1 MMGYILRA
9 IDETET
15 IKISA
20 AITTDVVEEAAKI
33 HKLSKTT
40 SAALG
45 RVLTAAAII
54 GSWQKNEEDSITLSI
69 NGNGPA
75 GKIIATCK
83 NDGYVKGYVTNPL
96 ADLPIRESDGK
107 IDVSGIVGDGSLT
120 LVMDTGMKEPYTG
133 TVNLTTG
140 ELAEDLAVYFL
151 QSDQVPSAVGLGV
164 LVDVDYSIKAAGGF
178 IIQLM
183 PGATEEQISKL
194 EENLKKVT
202 NVTSIIDEYNDAE
215 KLIEILMK
223 DINFKV
229 LEKREISYKCNC
241 SREKVEDAIIS
252 VGPKE
257 IREILHEDKK
267 AEVSC
272 YFCDKVYSFDE
283 KDLEIMLKKAEDIN
297 KNREIIIEDNF

>member
-1 MMGYILRA
+1 MGYILRA
-9 IDETET
+9 IDESET

-54 GSWQKNEEDSITLSI
+54 GSWQKNEKDSITLSI

-75 GKIIATCK
+75 GKIVATCK
-83 NDGYVKGYVTNPL
+83 NDGYVKGYVTNPG
-96 ADLPIRESDGK
+96 ADLPTREADGK
-107 IDVSGIVGDGSLT
+107 IDVAGIVGEGTLT
-120 LVMDTGMKEPYTG
+120 LVMDTGMKKPYTG

-140 ELAEDLAVYFL
+140 EIAEDLAVYFL

-183 PGATEEQISKL
+183 PDATEEQISKL
-194 EENLKKVT
+194 EENLKGLPS
-202 NVTSIIDEYNDAE
+202 VTSILDEYHDAE

-223 DINFKV
+223 DIDFKI
-229 LEKREISYKCNC
+229 LEKREITYKCNC
-241 SREKVEDAIIS
+241 SREKVEDAIVS

-257 IREILHEDKK
+257 IEEILREDKK

-272 YFCDKVYSFDE
+272 YFCDKVYNFDE
-283 KDLEIMLKKAEDIN
+283 SDLERMVKKAEDIN
-297 KNREIIIEDNF
+297 KNREIVIHDNF

>member
-1 MMGYILRA
+1 MGYILRA
-9 IDETET
+9 IDESET

-54 GSWQKNEEDSITLSI
+54 GSWQKNEKDSITLSI

-75 GKIIATCK
+75 GKIVATCK
-83 NDGYVKGYVTNPL
+83 NDGYVKGYVTNPG
-96 ADLPIRESDGK
+96 ADLPIREADGK
-107 IDVSGIVGDGSLT
+107 IDVAGIVGEGNLT
-120 LVMDTGMKEPYTG
+120 LVMDTGMKKPYTG

-140 ELAEDLAVYFL
+140 EIAEDLAVYFL

-164 LVDVDYSIKAAGGF
+164 LVDVDYLIKAAGGF

-183 PGATEEQISKL
+183 PDATEEQISKL
-194 EENLKKVT
+194 EENLKGLPS
-202 NVTSIIDEYNDAE
+202 VTSILDEYHDAE

-223 DINFKV
+223 DIDFKI
-229 LEKREISYKCNC
+229 LEKREITYKCNC
-241 SREKVEDAIIS
+241 SREKVEDAIVS
-252 VGPKE
+252 VGP
-257 IREILHEDKK
+257 REIEEILREDKK

-272 YFCDKVYSFDE
+272 YFCDKVYDFDE
-283 KDLEIMLKKAEDIN
+283 SDLERMLKKAEDIN
-297 KNREIIIEDNF
+297 KNREIVIHDNF

>member
-1 MMGYILRA
+1 MGYILRA

-15 IKISA
+15 IKISV
-20 AITTDVVEEAAKI
+20 AITSDVVEEAARI

-54 GSWQKNEEDSITLSI
+54 GSWQKNEKDSITLSI
-69 NGNGPA
+69 KGNGAA
-75 GKIIATCK
+75 GSIVATCK
-83 NDGYVKGYVTNPL
+83 NDGFVKGYVTNPM

-107 IDVSGIVGDGSLT
+107 IDVAGIVGEGNLT
-120 LVMDTGMKEPYTG
+120 LTIDTGMKKPYTG

-140 ELAEDLAVYFL
+140 EIAEDLAVYFL

-164 LVDVDYSIKAAGGF
+164 LVDVDYSIKAGGGF

-183 PGATEEQISKL
+183 PDATEEQISKL
-194 EENLKKVT
+194 EENLKSLPS
-202 NVTSIIDEYNDAE
+202 VTSILDQYHDAE

-223 DINFKV
+223 DIDFKI
-229 LEKREISYKCNC
+229 LEKRDIAYKCNC
-241 SREKVEDAIIS
+241 TREKVEDAIVS

-257 IREILHEDKK
+257 IEEILREDKK

-272 YFCDKVYSFDE
+272 YFCDKVYNFE
-283 KDLEIMLKKAEDIN
+283 EEDLERMLKKAKDIN
-297 KNREIIIEDNF
+297 RNREIIIEDNF

>member
-1 MMGYILRA
+1 MGNILRA

-15 IKISA
+15 IKISV
-20 AITTDVVEEAAKI
+20 AITSDVVEEAARI

-54 GSWQKNEEDSITLSI
+54 GSWQKNEKDSITLSI
-69 NGNGPA
+69 KGNGAA
-75 GKIIATCK
+75 GSIVATCK
-83 NDGYVKGYVTNPL
+83 NDGFVKGYVTNPM

-107 IDVSGIVGDGSLT
+107 IDVAGIVGEGNLT
-120 LVMDTGMKEPYTG
+120 LTIDTGMKKPYTG

-140 ELAEDLAVYFL
+140 EIAEDLAVYFL

-183 PGATEEQISKL
+183 PDATEEQISKL
-194 EENLKKVT
+194 EENLKGLPS
-202 NVTSIIDEYNDAE
+202 VTSILDQYHDAE

-223 DINFKV
+223 DIDFKI
-229 LEKREISYKCNC
+229 LEKRDISYKCNC
-241 SREKVEDAIIS
+241 TREKVEDAIVS

-257 IREILHEDKK
+257 IEEILREDKK

-272 YFCDKVYSFDE
+272 YFCDKVYNFE
-283 KDLEIMLKKAEDIN
+283 EEDLERMLKKAKDIN

>member
-1 MMGYILRA
+1 MGYILRA

-54 GSWQKNEEDSITLSI
+54 GSWQKNEQDSITLSI
-69 NGNGPA
+69 NGDGPA
-75 GKIIATCK
+75 GKIVATCK
-83 NDGYVKGYVTNPL
+83 NDGYVKGYVTNPM
-96 ADLPIRESDGK
+96 ADLPTREADGK
-107 IDVSGIVGDGSLT
+107 IDVAGIVGEGNLT
-120 LVMDTGMKEPYTG
+120 LVMDTGMKKPYTG

-140 ELAEDLAVYFL
+140 EIAEDLAVYFL

-183 PGATEEQISKL
+183 PDATEEQISKL
-194 EENLKKVT
+194 EENLKGLPS
-202 NVTSIIDEYNDAE
+202 VTSILDEYHDAE

-223 DINFKV
+223 DIDFKI
-229 LEKREISYKCNC
+229 LEKREITYKCNC
-241 SREKVEDAIIS
+241 SREKVEDAIVS

-257 IREILHEDKK
+257 IEEILREDKK

-272 YFCDKVYSFDE
+272 YFCDKVYNFDE
-283 KDLEIMLKKAEDIN
+283 SDLERMVKKAEDIN
-297 KNREIIIEDNF
+297 KNREIVIHDNF

>member
-1 MMGYILRA
+1 MGYILRA

-54 GSWQKNEEDSITLSI
+54 GSWQKNEQDSITLSI

-75 GKIIATCK
+75 GKIVATCK
-83 NDGYVKGYVTNPL
+83 NDGYVKGYVTNPG
-96 ADLPIRESDGK
+96 ADLPSREADGK
-107 IDVSGIVGDGSLT
+107 IDVAGIVGEGNLT
-120 LVMDTGMKEPYTG
+120 LVMDTGMKKPYTG

-140 ELAEDLAVYFL
+140 EIAEDLAVYFL

-183 PGATEEQISKL
+183 PDATEEQISKL
-194 EENLKKVT
+194 EENLKGLPS
-202 NVTSIIDEYNDAE
+202 VTSILDEYHDAE

-223 DINFKV
+223 DIDFKI
-229 LEKREISYKCNC
+229 LEKREITYKCNC
-241 SREKVEDAIIS
+241 SREKVEDAIVS
-252 VGPKE
+252 VGP
-257 IREILHEDKK
+257 REIEEILREDKK

-272 YFCDKVYSFDE
+272 YFCDKVYDFDE
-283 KDLEIMLKKAEDIN
+283 SDLERMLKKAEDIN
-297 KNREIIIEDNF
+297 KNREILIHDNF

>member
-1 MMGYILRA
+1 MGYILRA
-9 IDETET
+9 IDESET

-45 RVLTAAAII
+45 RALTAAAII
-54 GSWQKNEEDSITLSI
+54 GSWQKNEKDSITLSI
-69 NGNGPA
+69 NGDGPA
-75 GKIIATCK
+75 GKIVATCK
-83 NDGYVKGYVTNPL
+83 NDGYVKGYVTNPG
-96 ADLPIRESDGK
+96 ADLPIREADGK
-107 IDVSGIVGDGSLT
+107 IDVAGIVGEGNLT
-120 LVMDTGMKEPYTG
+120 LVMDTGMKKPYTG

-140 ELAEDLAVYFL
+140 EIAEDLAVYFL

-164 LVDVDYSIKAAGGF
+164 LIDVDYSIKAAGGF

-183 PGATEEQISKL
+183 PDATEEQISKL
-194 EENLKKVT
+194 EENLKGLPS
-202 NVTSIIDEYNDAE
+202 VTSILNEYHDAE

-223 DINFKV
+223 DIDFKI
-229 LEKREISYKCNC
+229 LEKREITYKCNC
-241 SREKVEDAIIS
+241 SREKVEDAIVS

-257 IREILHEDKK
+257 IEEILREDKK

-272 YFCDKVYSFDE
+272 YFCDKVYDFDE
-283 KDLEIMLKKAEDIN
+283 SDLERMLKKAEDIN
-297 KNREIIIEDNF
+297 KNREIVVHDNF

>member
-1 MMGYILRA
+1 MGYILRA
-9 IDETET
+9 IDESET

-54 GSWQKNEEDSITLSI
+54 GSWQKNEKDSITLSI

-75 GKIIATCK
+75 GKIVATCK
-83 NDGYVKGYVTNPL
+83 NDGYVKGYVTNPG
-96 ADLPIRESDGK
+96 ADLPTRETDGK
-107 IDVSGIVGDGSLT
+107 IDVAGIVGEGNLT
-120 LVMDTGMKEPYTG
+120 LVMDTGMKKPYTG

-140 ELAEDLAVYFL
+140 EIAEDLAVYFL

-183 PGATEEQISKL
+183 PDATEEQISKL
-194 EENLKKVT
+194 EENLKGLPS
-202 NVTSIIDEYNDAE
+202 VTSILDEYHDAE

-223 DINFKV
+223 DIDFKI
-229 LEKREISYKCNC
+229 LEKREITYKCNC
-241 SREKVEDAIIS
+241 SREKVEDAIVS
-252 VGPKE
+252 VGP
-257 IREILHEDKK
+257 REIEEILREDKK

-272 YFCDKVYSFDE
+272 YFCDKVYDFDE
-283 KDLEIMLKKAEDIN
+283 SDLERMLKKAEDIN
-297 KNREIIIEDNF
+297 KNREIVIHDNF

>member
-1 MMGYILRA
+1 MGYILRA
-9 IDETET
+9 IDESET

-54 GSWQKNEEDSITLSI
+54 GSWQKNEKDSITLSI

-75 GKIIATCK
+75 GKIVATCK
-83 NDGYVKGYVTNPL
+83 NDGYVKGYVTNPG
-96 ADLPIRESDGK
+96 ADLPTREADGK
-107 IDVSGIVGDGSLT
+107 FDVAGIVGEGNLT
-120 LVMDTGMKEPYTG
+120 LVMDTGMKKPYTG

-140 ELAEDLAVYFL
+140 EIAEDLAVYFL

-183 PGATEEQISKL
+183 PDATEEQISKL
-194 EENLKKVT
+194 EENLKGLPS
-202 NVTSIIDEYNDAE
+202 VTSILDEYHEAE

-223 DINFKV
+223 DIDFKI
-229 LEKREISYKCNC
+229 LEKREITYKCNC
-241 SREKVEDAIIS
+241 SREKVEDAIVS
-252 VGPKE
+252 VGP
-257 IREILHEDKK
+257 REIEEILREDKK

-272 YFCDKVYSFDE
+272 YFCDKVYNFDE
-283 KDLEIMLKKAEDIN
+283 SDLERMLKKAEDIN
-297 KNREIIIEDNF
+297 KNREILIHDNF

>member
-1 MMGYILRA
+1 MGYILRA

-54 GSWQKNEEDSITLSI
+54 GSWQKNEKDSITLSI

-75 GKIIATCK
+75 GKIVATCK
-83 NDGYVKGYVTNPL
+83 NDGYVKGYVTNPG
-96 ADLPIRESDGK
+96 ADLPTREADGK
-107 IDVSGIVGDGSLT
+107 IDVAGIVGEGNLT
-120 LVMDTGMKEPYTG
+120 LVMDTGMKKPYTG

-140 ELAEDLAVYFL
+140 EIAEDLAVYFL

-183 PGATEEQISKL
+183 PDATEEQISKL
-194 EENLKKVT
+194 EENLKGLPS
-202 NVTSIIDEYNDAE
+202 VTSILDEYHDAE

-223 DINFKV
+223 DIDFKI
-229 LEKREISYKCNC
+229 LEKREITYKCNC
-241 SREKVEDAIIS
+241 SREKVEDAIVS

-257 IREILHEDKK
+257 IEDILREDKK

-272 YFCDKVYSFDE
+272 YFCDKVYNFDE
-283 KDLEIMLKKAEDIN
+283 SDLERMLKKAEDIN
-297 KNREIIIEDNF
+297 KNREIVIHDNF

>member
-1 MMGYILRA
+1 MGYILRA
-9 IDETET
+9 IDESET

-54 GSWQKNEEDSITLSI
+54 GSWQKNEKDSITLSI

-75 GKIIATCK
+75 GKIVATCK
-83 NDGYVKGYVTNPL
+83 NDGYVKGYVTNPG
-96 ADLPIRESDGK
+96 ADLPTREADGK
-107 IDVSGIVGDGSLT
+107 IDVAGIVGEGNLT
-120 LVMDTGMKEPYTG
+120 LVMDTGMKKPYTG

-140 ELAEDLAVYFL
+140 EIAEDLAIYFL

-183 PGATEEQISKL
+183 PDATEEQISKL
-194 EENLKKVT
+194 EENLKGLPS
-202 NVTSIIDEYNDAE
+202 VTSILDEYHDAE

-223 DINFKV
+223 DIDFKI
-229 LEKREISYKCNC
+229 LEKREITYKCNC
-241 SREKVEDAIIS
+241 SREKVEDAIVS
-252 VGPKE
+252 VGP
-257 IREILHEDKK
+257 REIEEILREDKK

-272 YFCDKVYSFDE
+272 YFCDKVYNFDE
-283 KDLEIMLKKAEDIN
+283 SDLERMLKKAEDIN
-297 KNREIIIEDNF
+297 KNREILIHDNF

>member
-1 MMGYILRA
+1 MGYTLRA
-9 IDETET
+9 IDESET

-45 RVLTAAAII
+45 RVLTVAAII
-54 GSWQKNEEDSITLSI
+54 GSWQKNEKDSITLSI

-75 GKIIATCK
+75 GKIVATCK
-83 NDGYVKGYVTNPL
+83 NDGYVKGYVTNPG
-96 ADLPIRESDGK
+96 ADLPTREADGK
-107 IDVSGIVGDGSLT
+107 IDVAGIVGEGNLT
-120 LVMDTGMKEPYTG
+120 LVMDTGMKKPYTG

-140 ELAEDLAVYFL
+140 EIAEDLAVYFL

-183 PGATEEQISKL
+183 PDATEEQISKL
-194 EENLKKVT
+194 EENLKGLPS
-202 NVTSIIDEYNDAE
+202 VTSILDEYHDAE

-223 DINFKV
+223 DIDFKI
-229 LEKREISYKCNC
+229 LEKREITYKCNC
-241 SREKVEDAIIS
+241 SREKVEDAIVS

-257 IREILHEDKK
+257 IEEILREDKK

-272 YFCDKVYSFDE
+272 YFCDKVYNFDE
-283 KDLEIMLKKAEDIN
+283 SDLERMVKKAEDIN
-297 KNREIIIEDNF
+297 KNREIVIHDNF

>member
-1 MMGYILRA
+1 MGYILRA
-9 IDETET
+9 IDESET

-20 AITTDVVEEAAKI
+20 AITTDVVEESAKI

-54 GSWQKNEEDSITLSI
+54 GSWQKNEKDSITLSI

-75 GKIIATCK
+75 GKIVATCK
-83 NDGYVKGYVTNPL
+83 NDGYVKGYVTNPG
-96 ADLPIRESDGK
+96 ADLPTREADGK
-107 IDVSGIVGDGSLT
+107 IDVAGIVGEGNLT
-120 LVMDTGMKEPYTG
+120 LVMDTGMKKPYTG

-140 ELAEDLAVYFL
+140 EIAEDLAVYFL

-183 PGATEEQISKL
+183 PDATEEQISKL
-194 EENLKKVT
+194 EENLKGLPS
-202 NVTSIIDEYNDAE
+202 VTSILDEYHDAE

-223 DINFKV
+223 DIDFKI
-229 LEKREISYKCNC
+229 LEKREITYKCNC
-241 SREKVEDAIIS
+241 SREKVEDAIVS

-257 IREILHEDKK
+257 IEEILREDKK

-272 YFCDKVYSFDE
+272 YFCDKVYDFDE
-283 KDLEIMLKKAEDIN
+283 SDLERMLKKAEDIN
-297 KNREIIIEDNF
+297 KNREILIHDNF

>member
-1 MMGYILRA
+1 MGYILRA

-54 GSWQKNEEDSITLSI
+54 GSWQKNEKDSITLSI

-75 GKIIATCK
+75 GKIVATCK
-83 NDGYVKGYVTNPL
+83 NDGYVKGYVTNPM
-96 ADLPIRESDGK
+96 ADLPTRETDGK
-107 IDVSGIVGDGSLT
+107 IDVAGIVGEGNLT
-120 LVMDTGMKEPYTG
+120 LVMDTGMKKPYTG

-140 ELAEDLAVYFL
+140 EIAEDLAVYFL

-183 PGATEEQISKL
+183 PDATEEQISKL
-194 EENLKKVT
+194 EDNLKSLPS
-202 NVTSIIDEYNDAE
+202 VTSILDEYHDAE

-223 DINFKV
+223 DIDFKI
-229 LEKREISYKCNC
+229 LEKREVSYKCNC

-252 VGPKE
+252 VGP
-257 IREILHEDKK
+257 REIEEILKEDKK

-272 YFCDKVYSFDE
+272 YFCDKVYDFDE
-283 KDLEIMLKKAEDIN
+283 SDLERMLKKAKDIN
-297 KNREIIIEDNF
+297 KNRKVIIEDNF

>member
-1 MMGYILRA
+1 MGYILRA
-9 IDETET
+9 IDESET

-54 GSWQKNEEDSITLSI
+54 GSWQKNEKDSITLSI
-69 NGNGPA
+69 NGDGPA
-75 GKIIATCK
+75 GKIVATCK
-83 NDGYVKGYVTNPL
+83 NDGYVKGYVTNPG
-96 ADLPIRESDGK
+96 ADLPTREADGK
-107 IDVSGIVGDGSLT
+107 IDVAGIVGEGNLT
-120 LVMDTGMKEPYTG
+120 LVMDTGMKKPYTG

-140 ELAEDLAVYFL
+140 EIAEDLAVYFL

-183 PGATEEQISKL
+183 PDATEEQISKL
-194 EENLKKVT
+194 EENLKGLPS
-202 NVTSIIDEYNDAE
+202 VTSILDEYHDAE

-223 DINFKV
+223 DIDFKI
-229 LEKREISYKCNC
+229 LEKREITYKCNC
-241 SREKVEDAIIS
+241 SREKVEDAIVS
-252 VGPKE
+252 VGP
-257 IREILHEDKK
+257 REIEEILREDKK

-272 YFCDKVYSFDE
+272 YFCDKVYNFDE
-283 KDLEIMLKKAEDIN
+283 SDLEKMLKKAEDIN
-297 KNREIIIEDNF
+297 KNREIVIHDNF

>member
-1 MMGYILRA
+1 MGYILRA

-20 AITTDVVEEAAKI
+20 AITTDVVEEAARI

-54 GSWQKNEEDSITLSI
+54 GSWQKNEKDSITLSI

-75 GKIIATCK
+75 GKIVATCK
-83 NDGYVKGYVTNPL
+83 NDGYVKGYVTNPG
-96 ADLPIRESDGK
+96 ADLPTREADGK
-107 IDVSGIVGDGSLT
+107 IDVAGIVGEGNLT
-120 LVMDTGMKEPYTG
+120 LVMDTGMKKPYTG

-140 ELAEDLAVYFL
+140 EIAEDLAVYFL

-183 PGATEEQISKL
+183 PDATEEQISKL
-194 EENLKKVT
+194 EENLKGLPS
-202 NVTSIIDEYNDAE
+202 VTSILDEYHDAE

-223 DINFKV
+223 DIDFKI
-229 LEKREISYKCNC
+229 LEKREITYKCNC
-241 SREKVEDAIIS
+241 SREKVEDAIVS
-252 VGPKE
+252 VGP
-257 IREILHEDKK
+257 REIEEILREDKK

-272 YFCDKVYSFDE
+272 YFCDKVYNFDE
-283 KDLEIMLKKAEDIN
+283 SDLEKMLKKAEDIN
-297 KNREIIIEDNF
+297 KNREIVIHDNF

>member
-1 MMGYILRA
+1 MGYILRA

-54 GSWQKNEEDSITLSI
+54 GSWQKNEKDSITLSI
-69 NGNGPA
+69 NGDGPA
-75 GKIIATCK
+75 GKIVATCK
-83 NDGYVKGYVTNPL
+83 NDGYVKGYVTNPM
-96 ADLPIRESDGK
+96 ADLPTREADGK
-107 IDVSGIVGDGSLT
+107 IDVAGIVGEGNLT
-120 LVMDTGMKEPYTG
+120 LVMDTGMKKPYTG

-140 ELAEDLAVYFL
+140 EIAEDLAVYFL

-183 PGATEEQISKL
+183 PDATEEQISKL
-194 EENLKKVT
+194 EENLKSLPS
-202 NVTSIIDEYNDAE
+202 VTSILDEYHDAE

-223 DINFKV
+223 DIDFKI
-229 LEKREISYKCNC
+229 LEKREITYKCNC
-241 SREKVEDAIIS
+241 SREKVEDAIVS
-252 VGPKE
+252 VGP
-257 IREILHEDKK
+257 REIEEILREDKK

-272 YFCDKVYSFDE
+272 YFCDKVYNFDE
-283 KDLEIMLKKAEDIN
+283 SDLERMLKKAEDIN
-297 KNREIIIEDNF
+297 KNREIVIHDNF

>member
-1 MMGYILRA
+1 MGYILRA

-20 AITTDVVEEAAKI
+20 AITTDVVEEATKI

-45 RVLTAAAII
+45 RVLTAASII
-54 GSWQKNEEDSITLSI
+54 GSWQKNEKDSITLSI
-69 NGNGPA
+69 NGDGPA
-75 GKIIATCK
+75 GRIVATCK
-83 NDGYVKGYVTNPL
+83 NDGFVKGYVTNPT

-107 IDVSGIVGDGSLT
+107 IDVSGIVGKGNLT
-120 LVMDTGMKEPYTG
+120 LVMDTGMKKPYTG

-140 ELAEDLAVYFL
+140 EIAEDLAVYFL

-183 PGATEEQISKL
+183 PDVTEEQISKL
-194 EENLKKVT
+194 EENLK
-202 NVTSIIDEYNDAE
+202 NLPSVTSILDEYHDAE

-223 DINFKV
+223 DINFRI
-229 LEKREISYKCNC
+229 LEKREITYKCNC

-257 IREILHEDKK
+257 IEEILREDKK

-272 YFCDKVYSFDE
+272 YFCDKVYNFDE
-283 KDLEIMLKKAEDIN
+283 SDLERMLKKAKDIN
-297 KNREIIIEDNF
+297 KNRDVIIQDNF

>member
-1 MMGYILRA
+1 MGYILRA

-20 AITTDVVEEAAKI
+20 AITSDVVEEAARI

-54 GSWQKNEEDSITLSI
+54 GSWQKNEKDSITLSI
-69 NGNGPA
+69 KGNGAA
-75 GKIIATCK
+75 GSIVATCK
-83 NDGYVKGYVTNPL
+83 NDGFVKGYVTNPQ

-107 IDVSGIVGDGSLT
+107 IDVAGIVGDGNLT
-120 LVMDTGMKEPYTG
+120 LTIDTGMKKPYTG

-140 ELAEDLAVYFL
+140 EIAEDLAVYFL

-183 PGATEEQISKL
+183 PDASEEQISKL
-194 EENLKKVT
+194 EENLKGLPS
-202 NVTSIIDEYNDAE
+202 VTSILDEYHDAE

-223 DINFKV
+223 DIDFKI
-229 LEKREISYKCNC
+229 LEKRDIAYKCNC
-241 SREKVEDAIIS
+241 SREKVEDAIVS

-257 IREILHEDKK
+257 IEEILREEKK

-272 YFCDKVYSFDE
+272 YFCDKVYNFE
-283 KDLEIMLKKAEDIN
+283 EEDLERMLKKAKDIN
-297 KNREIIIEDNF
+297 KNREIIINDDF

>member
-1 MMGYILRA
+1 MGYILRA

-20 AITTDVVEEAAKI
+20 AITTDVVEEATKI

-45 RVLTAAAII
+45 RVLTAASII

-69 NGNGPA
+69 NGDGPA
-75 GKIIATCK
+75 GRIVATCK
-83 NDGYVKGYVTNPL
+83 NDGFVKGYVTNPT
-96 ADLPIRESDGK
+96 ADLPIRESDSK
-107 IDVSGIVGDGSLT
+107 IDVSGIVGKGNLT
-120 LVMDTGMKEPYTG
+120 LVMDTGMKKPYTG

-140 ELAEDLAVYFL
+140 EIAEDLAVYFS

-183 PGATEEQISKL
+183 PDATEEQISKL
-194 EENLKKVT
+194 EENLK
-202 NVTSIIDEYNDAE
+202 NLPSVTSILDEYHDAE
-215 KLIEILMK
+215 KLIEIIMK
-223 DINFKV
+223 DINFKI
-229 LEKREISYKCNC
+229 LEKREITYKCNC
-241 SREKVEDAIIS
+241 SREKVEDAIVS

-257 IREILHEDKK
+257 IEEILREDKK

-272 YFCDKVYSFDE
+272 YFCDKVYNFDE
-283 KDLEIMLKKAEDIN
+283 SDLERMLKKAKDIN
-297 KNREIIIEDNF
+297 KNRKIIIQDNF

>member
-1 MMGYILRA
+1 MGYILRA

-54 GSWQKNEEDSITLSI
+54 GSWQKNEKDSITLSI
-69 NGNGPA
+69 NGDGPA
-75 GKIIATCK
+75 GKIVATCK
-83 NDGYVKGYVTNPL
+83 NDGYVKGYVTNPG
-96 ADLPIRESDGK
+96 ADLPTREADGK
-107 IDVSGIVGDGSLT
+107 IDVAGIVGEGNLT
-120 LVMDTGMKEPYTG
+120 LVMDTGMKKPYTG

-140 ELAEDLAVYFL
+140 EIAEDLAVYFL

-183 PGATEEQISKL
+183 PDATEEQISKL
-194 EENLKKVT
+194 EENLKGLPS
-202 NVTSIIDEYNDAE
+202 VTSILDEYHDAE

-223 DINFKV
+223 DIDFKI
-229 LEKREISYKCNC
+229 LEKREITYKCNC
-241 SREKVEDAIIS
+241 SREKVEDAIVS

-257 IREILHEDKK
+257 IEEILREDKK

-272 YFCDKVYSFDE
+272 YFCDKVYNFDE
-283 KDLEIMLKKAEDIN
+283 SDLERMVKKAEDIN

>member
-1 MMGYILRA
+1 MGNILRA

-15 IKISA
+15 IKISV
-20 AITTDVVEEAAKI
+20 AITSDVVEEAARI

-54 GSWQKNEEDSITLSI
+54 GSWQKNEKDSITLSI
-69 NGNGPA
+69 KGNGAA
-75 GKIIATCK
+75 GSIVATCK
-83 NDGYVKGYVTNPL
+83 NDGFVKGYVTNPM

-107 IDVSGIVGDGSLT
+107 IDVAGIVGEGNLT
-120 LVMDTGMKEPYTG
+120 LTIDTGMKKPYTG

-140 ELAEDLAVYFL
+140 EIAEDLAVYFL

-164 LVDVDYSIKAAGGF
+164 LVDIDYSIKAAGGF

-183 PGATEEQISKL
+183 PDATEEQISKL
-194 EENLKKVT
+194 EENLKGLPS
-202 NVTSIIDEYNDAE
+202 VTSILDQYHDAE

-223 DINFKV
+223 DIDFKI
-229 LEKREISYKCNC
+229 LEKRDIAYKCNC
-241 SREKVEDAIIS
+241 TREKVEDAIVS

-257 IREILHEDKK
+257 IEEILREDKK

-272 YFCDKVYSFDE
+272 YFCDKVYNFE
-283 KDLEIMLKKAEDIN
+283 EADLERMLKKAKDIN
-297 KNREIIIEDNF
+297 KNREVIIQDNF

>member
-1 MMGYILRA
+1 MGYILRA
-9 IDETET
+9 IDESET

-20 AITTDVVEEAAKI
+20 ATTTDVVEEAAKI

-54 GSWQKNEEDSITLSI
+54 GSWQKNEKDSITLSI

-75 GKIIATCK
+75 GKIVATCK
-83 NDGYVKGYVTNPL
+83 NDGYVKGYVTNPG
-96 ADLPIRESDGK
+96 ADLPTREADGK
-107 IDVSGIVGDGSLT
+107 IDVAGIVGEGNLT
-120 LVMDTGMKEPYTG
+120 LVMDTGMKKPYTG

-140 ELAEDLAVYFL
+140 EIAEDLAVYFL

-183 PGATEEQISKL
+183 PDATEEQISKL
-194 EENLKKVT
+194 EENLKGLPS
-202 NVTSIIDEYNDAE
+202 VTSILDEYHDAE

-223 DINFKV
+223 DIDFKI
-229 LEKREISYKCNC
+229 LEKREITYKCNC
-241 SREKVEDAIIS
+241 SREKVEDAIVS
-252 VGPKE
+252 VGP
-257 IREILHEDKK
+257 REIEEILREDKK

-272 YFCDKVYSFDE
+272 YFCDKVYDFDE
-283 KDLEIMLKKAEDIN
+283 SDLERMLKKAEDIN
-297 KNREIIIEDNF
+297 KNREILIHDNF

>member
-1 MMGYILRA
+1 MGYILRA

-20 AITTDVVEEAAKI
+20 AITSDVVEEAARI

-54 GSWQKNEEDSITLSI
+54 GSWQKNEKDSITLSI
-69 NGNGPA
+69 KGNGAA
-75 GKIIATCK
+75 GSIVATCK
-83 NDGYVKGYVTNPL
+83 NDGFVKGYVTNPMV
-96 ADLPIRESDGK
+96 DLPIRESDGK
-107 IDVSGIVGDGSLT
+107 IDVAGIVGEGNLT
-120 LVMDTGMKEPYTG
+120 LTIDTGMKKPYTG

-140 ELAEDLAVYFL
+140 EIAEDLAVYFL

-183 PGATEEQISKL
+183 PDASEEQISKL
-194 EENLKKVT
+194 EENLKGLPS
-202 NVTSIIDEYNDAE
+202 VTSILDEYHDAE

-223 DINFKV
+223 DIDFKI
-229 LEKREISYKCNC
+229 LEKREIAYKCNC
-241 SREKVEDAIIS
+241 SREKVEDAIVS
-252 VGPKE
+252 VGP
-257 IREILHEDKK
+257 REIEEILREEKK

-272 YFCDKVYSFDE
+272 YFCDKVYNFE
-283 KDLEIMLKKAEDIN
+283 EEDLKRMLKKAKDIN

>member
-1 MMGYILRA
+1 MGYILRA
-9 IDETET
+9 IDESET

-54 GSWQKNEEDSITLSI
+54 GSWQKNEKDSITLSI

-75 GKIIATCK
+75 GKIVATCK
-83 NDGYVKGYVTNPL
+83 NDGYVKGYVTNPG
-96 ADLPIRESDGK
+96 ADLPTREADGK
-107 IDVSGIVGDGSLT
+107 IDVAGIVGEGNLT
-120 LVMDTGMKEPYTG
+120 LVMDTGMKKPYTG

-140 ELAEDLAVYFL
+140 EIAEDLAVYFL

-183 PGATEEQISKL
+183 PDATEEQISKL
-194 EENLKKVT
+194 EENLKGLPS
-202 NVTSIIDEYNDAE
+202 VTSILDEYHDAE

-223 DINFKV
+223 DLDFKI
-229 LEKREISYKCNC
+229 LEKREITYKCNC
-241 SREKVEDAIIS
+241 SREKVEDAIVS
-252 VGPKE
+252 VGP
-257 IREILHEDKK
+257 REIEEILREDKK

-272 YFCDKVYSFDE
+272 YFCDKVYDFDE
-283 KDLEIMLKKAEDIN
+283 SDLERMLKKAEDIN
-297 KNREIIIEDNF
+297 KNREILIHDNF

>member
-1 MMGYILRA
+1 MGYILRA
-9 IDETET
+9 IDESET

-54 GSWQKNEEDSITLSI
+54 GSWQKNEKDSITLSI

-75 GKIIATCK
+75 GKIVATCK
-83 NDGYVKGYVTNPL
+83 NDGYVKGYVTNPG
-96 ADLPIRESDGK
+96 ADLPTREADGK
-107 IDVSGIVGDGSLT
+107 IDVAGIVGEGNLT
-120 LVMDTGMKEPYTG
+120 LVMDTGMKKPYTG

-140 ELAEDLAVYFL
+140 EIAEDLAVYFL

-183 PGATEEQISKL
+183 PDATEEQISKL
-194 EENLKKVT
+194 EENLKGLPS
-202 NVTSIIDEYNDAE
+202 VTSILNEYHDAE

-223 DINFKV
+223 DIDFKI
-229 LEKREISYKCNC
+229 LEKREITYKCNC
-241 SREKVEDAIIS
+241 SREKVEDAIVS
-252 VGPKE
+252 VGP
-257 IREILHEDKK
+257 REIEEILREDKK

-272 YFCDKVYSFDE
+272 YFCDKVYDFDE
-283 KDLEIMLKKAEDIN
+283 SDLERMLKKAEDIN
-297 KNREIIIEDNF
+297 KNRKVIIQDNF

>member
-1 MMGYILRA
+1 MGYILRA
-9 IDETET
+9 IDESET

-20 AITTDVVEEAAKI
+20 AITSDVVEEAARI

-54 GSWQKNEEDSITLSI
+54 GSWQKNEKDSITLSI
-69 NGNGPA
+69 KGNGAA
-75 GKIIATCK
+75 GSIVATCK
-83 NDGYVKGYVTNPL
+83 NDGFVKGYVTNPM

-107 IDVSGIVGDGSLT
+107 IDVAGIVGEGNLT
-120 LVMDTGMKEPYTG
+120 LTIDTGMKKPYTG

-140 ELAEDLAVYFL
+140 EIAEDLAVYFL

-183 PGATEEQISKL
+183 PDATEEQISKL
-194 EENLKKVT
+194 EENLKGLPS
-202 NVTSIIDEYNDAE
+202 VTSILDEYHDAE

-223 DINFKV
+223 DIDFKI
-229 LEKREISYKCNC
+229 LEKREVSYKCNC

-252 VGPKE
+252 VGQ
-257 IREILHEDKK
+257 REIEEILKEDKK

-272 YFCDKVYSFDE
+272 YFCDKVYNFDE
-283 KDLEIMLKKAEDIN
+283 KDLERMLKKAKDIN
-297 KNREIIIEDNF
+297 KNRKVIIEDNF

>member
-1 MMGYILRA
+1 MGYILRA
-9 IDETET
+9 IDESET
-15 IKISA
+15 IKISV
-20 AITTDVVEEAAKI
+20 AITSDVVEEAAKI

-54 GSWQKNEEDSITLSI
+54 GSWQKNEKDSITLSI
-69 NGNGPA
+69 KGNGA
-75 GKIIATCK
+75 VGSIVATCK
-83 NDGYVKGYVTNPL
+83 NDGFVKGYVTNPQ

-107 IDVSGIVGDGSLT
+107 IDVAGIVGDGNLT
-120 LVMDTGMKEPYTG
+120 LTIDTGMKKPYTG

-140 ELAEDLAVYFL
+140 EIAEDLAVYFL

-164 LVDVDYSIKAAGGF
+164 LIDVDYSIKAAGGF

-183 PGATEEQISKL
+183 PDASEEQISKL
-194 EENLKKVT
+194 EENLKGLPS
-202 NVTSIIDEYNDAE
+202 VTSILDEYHDAE

-223 DINFKV
+223 DVDFKI
-229 LEKREISYKCNC
+229 LEKREIAYKCNC
-241 SREKVEDAIIS
+241 YREKVEDAIVS

-257 IREILHEDKK
+257 IEEILREEKK

-272 YFCDKVYSFDE
+272 YFCDKVYNFE
-283 KDLEIMLKKAEDIN
+283 EEDLERMLKKAKDIN

>member
-1 MMGYILRA
+1 MGYILRA

-54 GSWQKNEEDSITLSI
+54 GSWQKNEKDSITLSI
-69 NGNGPA
+69 NGDGPA
-75 GKIIATCK
+75 GKIVATCK
-83 NDGYVKGYVTNPL
+83 NDGYVKGYVTNPM
-96 ADLPIRESDGK
+96 ADLPTREADGK
-107 IDVSGIVGDGSLT
+107 IDVAGIVGEGNLT
-120 LVMDTGMKEPYTG
+120 LVMDTGMKKPYTG

-140 ELAEDLAVYFL
+140 EIAEDLAVYFL

-183 PGATEEQISKL
+183 PDATEEQISKL
-194 EENLKKVT
+194 EENLKGLPS
-202 NVTSIIDEYNDAE
+202 VTSILDEYHDAE

-223 DINFKV
+223 DIDFKI
-229 LEKREISYKCNC
+229 LEKREITYKCNC
-241 SREKVEDAIIS
+241 SREKVEDAIVS
-252 VGPKE
+252 VGP
-257 IREILHEDKK
+257 REIEEILREDKK

-272 YFCDKVYSFDE
+272 YFCDKVYDFDE
-283 KDLEIMLKKAEDIN
+283 SDLERMLKKAEDIN
-297 KNREIIIEDNF
+297 KNREILIHDNF

>member
-1 MMGYILRA
+1 MGYILRA

-54 GSWQKNEEDSITLSI
+54 GSWQNNEKDSITLSI

-75 GKIIATCK
+75 GKIVATCK
-83 NDGYVKGYVTNPL
+83 NDGYVKGYVTNPG
-96 ADLPIRESDGK
+96 ADLPTREADGK
-107 IDVSGIVGDGSLT
+107 IDVAGIVGKGNLT
-120 LVMDTGMKEPYTG
+120 LVMDTGMKKPYTG

-140 ELAEDLAVYFL
+140 EIAEDLAVYFL

-183 PGATEEQISKL
+183 PDATEEQISKL
-194 EENLKKVT
+194 EENLKGLPS
-202 NVTSIIDEYNDAE
+202 VTSILDEYHDAE

-223 DINFKV
+223 DIDFKI
-229 LEKREISYKCNC
+229 LEKREITYKCNC
-241 SREKVEDAIIS
+241 SREKVEDAIVS
-252 VGPKE
+252 VGP
-257 IREILHEDKK
+257 REIEEILREDKK

-272 YFCDKVYSFDE
+272 YFCDKVYNFDE
-283 KDLEIMLKKAEDIN
+283 SDLERMLKKAEDIN
-297 KNREIIIEDNF
+297 KNREIVIHDNF

>member
-1 MMGYILRA
+1 MGYILRA

-20 AITTDVVEEAAKI
+20 AITTDVVEEATKI

-45 RVLTAAAII
+45 RVLTAASII
-54 GSWQKNEEDSITLSI
+54 GSWQKNEKDSITLSI
-69 NGNGPA
+69 NGDGPA
-75 GKIIATCK
+75 GRIVATCK
-83 NDGYVKGYVTNPL
+83 NDGFVKGYVTNPTV
-96 ADLPIRESDGK
+96 DLPIRESDGK
-107 IDVSGIVGDGSLT
+107 IDVSGIVGKGNLT
-120 LVMDTGMKEPYTG
+120 LVMDTGMKKPYTG

-140 ELAEDLAVYFL
+140 EIAEDLAVYFL

-183 PGATEEQISKL
+183 PDATEEQISKL
-194 EENLKKVT
+194 EENLK
-202 NVTSIIDEYNDAE
+202 NLPSVTSILDEYHDAE

-223 DINFKV
+223 DINFKI
-229 LEKREISYKCNC
+229 LEKREITYKCNC

-257 IREILHEDKK
+257 IEEILREDKK

-272 YFCDKVYSFDE
+272 YFCDKVYNFDE
-283 KDLEIMLKKAEDIN
+283 SDLERMLKKAKDIN
-297 KNREIIIEDNF
+297 KNRDVIIQDNF

>member
-1 MMGYILRA
+1 MGYILRA
-9 IDETET
+9 IDESET

-54 GSWQKNEEDSITLSI
+54 GSWQKNEKDSITLSI

-75 GKIIATCK
+75 GKIVATCK
-83 NDGYVKGYVTNPL
+83 NDGYVKGYVTNPG
-96 ADLPIRESDGK
+96 ADLPIREADGK
-107 IDVSGIVGDGSLT
+107 IDVARIVGEGNLT
-120 LVMDTGMKEPYTG
+120 LVMDTGMKKPYTG

-140 ELAEDLAVYFL
+140 EIAEDLAVYFL

-183 PGATEEQISKL
+183 PDATEEQISKL
-194 EENLKKVT
+194 EENLKGLPS
-202 NVTSIIDEYNDAE
+202 VTSILDEYHDAE

-223 DINFKV
+223 DIDFKI
-229 LEKREISYKCNC
+229 LEKREITYKCNC
-241 SREKVEDAIIS
+241 SREKVEDAIVS
-252 VGPKE
+252 VGP
-257 IREILHEDKK
+257 REIEEILREDKK

-272 YFCDKVYSFDE
+272 YFCDKVYNFDE
-283 KDLEIMLKKAEDIN
+283 SDLERMLKKAEDIN
-297 KNREIIIEDNF
+297 KNREILIHDNF

>member
-1 MMGYILRA
+1 MGYILRA

-54 GSWQKNEEDSITLSI
+54 GSWQKNEKDSITLSI

-75 GKIIATCK
+75 GKIVATCK
-83 NDGYVKGYVTNPL
+83 NDGYVKGYVTNPG
-96 ADLPIRESDGK
+96 ADLPTREADGK
-107 IDVSGIVGDGSLT
+107 IDVAGIVGEGNLT
-120 LVMDTGMKEPYTG
+120 LVMDTGMKKPYTG

-140 ELAEDLAVYFL
+140 EIAEDLAVYFL

-183 PGATEEQISKL
+183 PDATEEQISKL
-194 EENLKKVT
+194 EENLKGLPS
-202 NVTSIIDEYNDAE
+202 VTSILNEYHDAE

-223 DINFKV
+223 DIDFKI
-229 LEKREISYKCNC
+229 LEKREITYKCNC
-241 SREKVEDAIIS
+241 SREKVEDAIVS
-252 VGPKE
+252 VGP
-257 IREILHEDKK
+257 REIEEILREDKK

-272 YFCDKVYSFDE
+272 YFCDKVYDFDE
-283 KDLEIMLKKAEDIN
+283 SDLERMLKKAEDIN
-297 KNREIIIEDNF
+297 KNRKVIIQDNF